1 MPATPISPS
10 RQNSWSIPG
19 SKLTE
24 ETHIHAP
31 RFLSHLD
38 FPAVLQYL
46 EQKLHPLVS
55 CKTAQIPPDFPQTML
70 SYHLLTNTQLD
81 NLAQYFH
88 QTSPPVSETFMYPAP
103 IQQPW
108 IGTEA
113 EDVDLETK
121 RRRFGRFIGLRG
133 YDSPPPF
140 VDPLQINLG
149 TTASIKSDEIMSDT
163 VTPGM
168 EDESVWEMM
177 LFMEREWQAALVQ
190 AQAEQDHSFGWK

>member
-10 RQNSWSIPG
+10 RPNSWSVPG
-19 SKLTE
+19 SRLTE

-31 RFLSHLD
+31 RSLSHPN
-38 FPAVLQYL
+38 FPAILQYL
-46 EQKLHPLVS
+46 GQNLHPLVS

-81 NLAQYFH
+81 DLAQYFH
-88 QTSPPVSETFMYPAP
+88 QISPPIPETFMYPAP

-108 IGTEA
+108 VGTEA

-133 YDSPPPF
+133 CDSPPPF
-140 VDPLQINLG
+140 VEPFQINFRTIAPITFDESVSD
-149 TTASIKSDEIMSDT
+149 TTA
-163 VTPGM
+163 PGM

-177 LFMEREWQAALVQ
+177 LLMEREWQAALAQ
-190 AQAEQDHSFGWK
+190 AQAEQYHSFGWK